1 MPKKPRSELA
11 PGLVHVTNR
20 GNRRANIIT
29 AERDVRRFEDFLE
42 DAVRRSG
49 VTCHAFCLMP
59 NHVHLVFEVETIE
72 ALSKT
77 MQRDR
82 EAGRLDLLRAEA
94 VAGHVDHV
102 VDTAEDAVIAVG
114 RLYGAVAAQSESHA
128 LEMIRYVVLNPVRAG
143 LCARPAAWPW
153 SSYLATIGAVEKP
166 RYLTIDWVLGLFADD
181 VTLAR
186 ERYKTFV
193 AEGIVAPT
201 ALSRKPLSRDLDRGR
216 TRVMAPLAGLPP
228 VFPVPPVASRA

>member
-20 GNRRANIIT
+20 GNRRADIIT

-77 MQRDR
+77 MQRLN
-82 EAGRLDLLRAEA
+82 GRYAQWFNLTYGFN
-94 VAGHVDHV
+94 GHLFQ
-102 VDTAEDAVIAVG
+102 G
-114 RLYGAVAAQSESHA
+114 PYGAVAAQSESHA

-216 TRVMAPLAGLPP
+216 TRVMAPRAGVPP

>member
-20 GNRRANIIT
+20 GNRRADIIT

-77 MQRDR
+77 MQRLN
-82 EAGRLDLLRAEA
+82 GRYAQWFNLTYGFN
-94 VAGHVDHV
+94 GHLFQ
-102 VDTAEDAVIAVG
+102 G
-114 RLYGAVAAQSESHA
+114 PYGAVAAQSESHA

-216 TRVMAPLAGLPP
+216 TRVMAPLAGVPP

>member
-20 GNRRANIIT
+20 GNRRADIIT

-77 MQRDR
+77 MQRLN
-82 EAGRLDLLRAEA
+82 GRYAQWFNLTYGFN
-94 VAGHVDHV
+94 GHLFQ
-102 VDTAEDAVIAVG
+102 G
-114 RLYGAVAAQSESHA
+114 PYGAVAAQSESHA

-153 SSYLATIGAVEKP
+153 SSYLATIGAVAKP

-201 ALSRKPLSRDLDRGR
+201 ALSRKPLSRDWTGGGPGSWLRWPVCRGCFR
-216 TRVMAPLAGLPP
+216 CLR
-228 VFPVPPVASRA
+228 